1 MPEGDTLARTARTLH
16 TWLGG
21 REVTAARAPRSDIPA
36 THLVGDKVEV
46 VETRGKHLFMRFSSG
61 LVLRTHMKMTGSWH
75 VYPADGRWR
84 RPASEARLV
93 VECGD
98 RIAVAFNVPVI
109 ELLHERDEKVH
120 PALANLGPDILVDP
134 VDIDEVRRR
143 AATRSDALP
152 ICELLLDQ
160 QVVCGIG
167 NIWRAESMFA
177 CGVDPMTPQADAP
190 IADLVN
196 AATRLMQAS
205 VAARGAPPPMAV
217 YNRTGRPCRRCRTPI
232 QSRAYGANA
241 RRLYWCPSC
250 QAQPPPFWPAE
261 GQESGEIRWPE

>member
-21 REVTAARAPRSDIPA
+21 RQITAARAPRSDIPA
-36 THLVGDKVEV
+36 ATLVGDKVEV
-46 VETRGKHLFMRFSSG
+46 VEARGKHLFMRLSSG
-61 LVLRTHMKMTGSWH
+61 LVVRTHMRMTGSWH
-75 VYPADGRWR
+75 VYPAGEKWK
-84 RPASEARLV
+84 RPASQARLV
-93 VECGD
+93 IECGD
-98 RIAVAFNVPVI
+98 RVAVCFNVPVI

-120 PALANLGPDILVDP
+120 PALANLGPDVLVEP
-134 VDIDEVRRR
+134 VDVAEVRRR
-143 AATRSDALP
+143 AATRPPDLP

-177 CGVDPMTPQADAP
+177 CSVDPMTPQADAP
-190 IADLVN
+190 LDDLVN
-196 AATRLMQAS
+196 AATRLMSAS

-217 YNRTGRPCRRCRTPI
+217 YGRTGQPCRRCRTPI
-232 QSRAYGANA
+232 ESRVFGDNA

-250 QAQPPPFWPAE
+250 QRRTSDE
-261 GQESGEIRWPE
+261 GSVG